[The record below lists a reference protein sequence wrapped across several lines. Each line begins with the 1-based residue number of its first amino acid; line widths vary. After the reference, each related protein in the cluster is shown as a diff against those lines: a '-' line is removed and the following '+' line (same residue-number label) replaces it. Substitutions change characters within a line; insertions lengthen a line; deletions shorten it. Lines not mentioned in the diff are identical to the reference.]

1 VKQTPF
7 AATASINY
15 FSMNFPFSPEPAA
28 ADRSATEAILG
39 YLNFSTGR
47 PEAAVQAA
55 LNQLFADIRP
65 TAWEDVRQVLSRDLE
80 KLCSQSPAFKDA
92 HQAEVV
98 LEIVFGQLLPV
109 YLRHHADLL
118 FHLSATDLLNPFFL
132 ARLFEAVLDAGA
144 PWTDAERITE
154 HALTKLND
162 YVGHRPIA
170 VLENGRK
177 AEVYP
182 HERFRPVPLYLK
194 GAGIAVGPYH
204 ELMRATFEHIAATP
218 ADLLAETSFDPALLD
233 ELALDVRAHDAMHPV
248 FKRTNYLFGEWDPH
262 QIDQTGHYRR
272 FVVRKVILDS
282 LANWMKSATDLP
294 PAERLHDAS
303 AVLCGTILMASAISG
318 WGPAAHDSTM
328 SLANLLPIV
337 ARQRDDFYARTMARV
352 NGVRAARLAAVV
364 EATRQPFGHV
374 RQQLHIDLANF
385 AAAQMQRRMVA
396 EQFARMG
403 YSSAARGEAERIPAA
418 SIRIE
423 CELRVGAESAFR
435 SASRGQVAAAAD
447 HLDEA
452 SSLLVRGIECGAL
465 IDPWNILGFQGVFPL
480 FIAREDSVPD
490 HRAEWLIEMVERL
503 FAVASHVLTEAAARG
518 DAATVVRVRGWLDRT
533 AEWWDRYATTTVS
546 DLPAVHGE
554 ALAESAAAVAG
565 TIAEWRAAG
574 PAAGNL
580 TFWRDRVERLETP
593 EAFADVVDALLDR
606 GDFVS
611 ASGLLVQWLSQSDD
625 IGLGDLDRSFYSLA
639 IRWLHELT
647 GGPFTPPSHE
657 QARLARRFFEFLES
671 NAGEYWLVPS
681 YSDPALGSANED
693 RETAT
698 HQESRDD
705 DEEPDDRFSAA
716 YEGMVYRD
724 STADDFEGEVLDSS
738 PNVSGGEFED
748 RLKRIEPRLRF
759 LEMLVYLWRIGAGR
773 VRDDAEFDAAARQW
787 QSQAKRMADDLAG
800 LARKVAAESIV
811 GAAGDLEANVEY
823 DAQLQSKNHLS
834 HLVVNAAVR
843 MASAERLLRSRQ
855 QSDADGREPAIIVL
869 RKLLAGDVAG
879 VRRSLPDVLR
889 LLAGRPLLY
898 VAVEN
903 GGNPN
908 EVIAARL
915 NHDLLMTLATE
926 LPRLGLLREA
936 RQVLL
941 TALRMERRSRPA
953 ALSVTEFDRLFRTT
967 LEAVLRVAVN
977 ARSVRAGQALTRGRS
992 RFFGS
997 GALYGPPARRRP
1009 LRRLPIGRSSRWMR
1023 SAKAPVSA
1031 RDEETV
1037 ALVAAVVD
1045 RFAGF
1050 WLKHAATM
1058 RLTAVEALN
1067 DSTTWSE
1074 AKRFINR
1081 FGGELF
1087 HARVLPLS
1095 NLRAILAEGVD
1106 QFLDHLIEQ
1115 DDPLHPSPL
1124 VAEITRDE
1132 NFRRQ
1137 ASRLLELIYASVVD
1151 EIERFVEYNST
1162 TTQSDYGERFDSFLD
1177 FLRAEAAYRRDE
1189 WDLTPLRITHEVLV
1203 RSGRDAAAR
1212 LWEEVV
1218 RERTAAAAQKHLS
1231 RLRSLEKRHAM
1242 RLPSISDHFAEE
1254 FIKPFAINRILA
1266 LVPAA
1271 VKEGQAGRREPHAFQ
1286 TLHREIE
1293 NYLATSTGSAAE
1305 LPEWLIRLENAVTE
1319 ALSGSLVDADDRQ
1332 SLTGR
1337 SIPVLR
1343 PAQVLRQ
1350 VSSSGRDKQRRYWP
1364 FGAI

>member
-1 VKQTPF
+1 
-7 AATASINY
+7 
-15 FSMNFPFSPEPAA
+15 
-28 ADRSATEAILG
+28 
-39 YLNFSTGR
+39 
-47 PEAAVQAA
+47 
-55 LNQLFADIRP
+55 
-65 TAWEDVRQVLSRDLE
+65 
-80 KLCSQSPAFKDA
+80 
-92 HQAEVV
+92 V
-98 LEIVFGQLLPV
+98 LEIVFEHLLPA

-118 FHLSATDLLNPFFL
+118 FHLSTADLLNPFFL
-132 ARLFEAVLDAGA
+132 ARLFEATLDAGG
-144 PWTDAERITE
+144 PWTETGRIIE
-154 HALTKLND
+154 HALAKLND

-204 ELMRATFEHIAATP
+204 DLMRATFEHVSSTP
-218 ADLLAETSFDPALLD
+218 ADLLEETSFDPARLD

-262 QIDQTGHYRR
+262 QIDGQGHFRR
-272 FVVRKVILDS
+272 FIVRKVILDS
-282 LANWMKSATDLP
+282 LVNWMKLASDLP

-318 WGPAAHDSTM
+318 WGPGAHDSTM
-328 SLANLLPIV
+328 SLASLLPVV

-352 NGVRAARLAAVV
+352 SGVRAARLAAVV

-374 RQQLHIDLANF
+374 RQQLNIDLANF
-385 AAAQMQRRMVA
+385 AAAQMQRRTVA

-403 YSSAARGEAERIPAA
+403 YSQSARSEAERIPAA

-423 CELRVGAESAFR
+423 CELRVRSESAIR
-435 SASRGQVAAAAD
+435 LASRGHVGEAAD
-447 HLDEA
+447 RLDEA
-452 SSLLVRGIECGAL
+452 SDLLVRGIECGAL

-490 HRAEWLIEMVERL
+490 HRAEWLIEMMERL
-503 FAVASHVLTEAAARG
+503 FAAGSHVLTEAAARG
-518 DAATVVRVRGWLDRT
+518 DATTVVRVRDWLDRT

-546 DLPAVHGE
+546 DLPVVHGE

-606 GDFVS
+606 GDFVA

-625 IGLGDLDRSFYSLA
+625 IGLGDLERSFFSLA

-647 GGPFTPPSHE
+647 GGPFVPPAHE

-671 NAGEYWLVPS
+671 NAGDYWIVPS
-681 YSDPALGSANED
+681 YSDPALGSTNGDRDPPPRDAEPED
-693 RETAT
+693 YDGA
-698 HQESRDD
+698 
-705 DEEPDDRFSAA
+705 DELFSAA

-724 STADDFEGEVLDSS
+724 STADGFEGEVLDSS
-738 PNVSGGEFED
+738 PSASGGEFDD
-748 RLKRIEPRLRF
+748 RLKRMEPRLRF
-759 LEMLVYLWRIGAGR
+759 LEMLAYLWRIGAGR
-773 VRDDAEFDAAARQW
+773 IRDDGEFDSAARQW
-787 QSQAKRMADDLAG
+787 QSQAKRMADDLAA
-800 LARKVAAESIV
+800 LARNVAAESIM
-811 GAAGDLEANVEY
+811 GTAGDLEANVEY

-843 MASAERLLRSRQ
+843 MASAERLLRSRRQ
-855 QSDADGREPAIIVL
+855 NESDEAEPAIVL
-869 RKLLAGDVAG
+869 LQKVLAGDVTG
-879 VRRSLPDVLR
+879 VRRSLPELLR

-903 GGNPN
+903 GGDPN
-908 EVIAARL
+908 EVVAARL

-953 ALSVTEFDRLFRTT
+953 ALSVTEFDRLFRTS
-967 LEAVLRVAVN
+967 LEAVLRVAVS
-977 ARSVRAGQALTRGRS
+977 ARSPRVQQRIDRGRS
-992 RFFGS
+992 RFFSS
-997 GALYGPPARRRP
+997 GVPYGPPSRRRP
-1009 LRRLPIGRSSRWMR
+1009 PRRLPARRHSRMT
-1023 SAKAPVSA
+1023 SNAKAPVSA

-1037 ALVAAVVD
+1037 ALAAAVVD

-1074 AKRFINR
+1074 AKRFINKY
-1081 FGGELF
+1081 GGDLF

-1124 VAEITRDE
+1124 VADISKDD

-1137 ASRLLELIYASVVD
+1137 AARLLELIYAAVVD

-1189 WDLTPLRITHEVLV
+1189 WDLTPLRITHEVLATA
-1203 RSGRDAAAR
+1203 GRDAAAH

-1218 RERTAAAAQKHLS
+1218 RERTATAAQKHLS

-1266 LVPAA
+1266 LVPAV
-1271 VKEGQAGRREPHAFQ
+1271 VKEGQTGRRETPAFR
-1286 TLHREIE
+1286 LIHREIE

-1305 LPEWLIRLENAVTE
+1305 LPEWLVKLENSVSE
-1319 ALSGSLVDADDRQ
+1319 ALSGSLVDADDRR

-1337 SIPVLR
+1337 PIPILR
-1343 PAQVLRQ
+1343 PGQILRQ
-1350 VSSSGRDKQRRYWP
+1350 VNNGRRDGRRHWP
-1364 FGAI
+1364 FGAA